1 MASSSKINVMIAVVV
16 LVVSVMS
23 IGEATAAR
31 RLQQMGGFPS
41 FPMPTNPGFPSPST
55 GGGFPS
61 FPMPTTPSTGFGGFP
76 TPSTGFGGFP
86 TPSTGFGGGLPNFPF
101 PSFPNTPADPNVPA
115 QTTTP

>member
-61 FPMPTTPSTGFGGFP
+61 FPMPTTPSTGFGG
-76 TPSTGFGGFP
+76 
-86 TPSTGFGGGLPNFPF
+86 LPNFPF

>member
-41 FPMPTNPGFPSPST
+41 FPMPTNPGFPTPST
-55 GGGFPS
+55 GFGGFPS
-61 FPMPTTPSTGFGGFP
+61 FPMPTTPSTGFGGLP
-76 TPSTGFGGFP
+76 T
-86 TPSTGFGGGLPNFPF
+86 FPF

>member
-16 LVVSVMS
+16 LIVSVMS
-23 IGEATAAR
+23 IREATAAR
-31 RLQQMGGFPS
+31 RLQQIGGFPS
-41 FPMPTNPGFPSPST
+41 FPIPTNPGFPTPS

-61 FPMPTTPSTGFGGFP
+61 FPMPTTPGFP
-76 TPSTGFGGFP
+76 TPSTGF
-86 TPSTGFGGGLPNFPF
+86 GGLPNFPF